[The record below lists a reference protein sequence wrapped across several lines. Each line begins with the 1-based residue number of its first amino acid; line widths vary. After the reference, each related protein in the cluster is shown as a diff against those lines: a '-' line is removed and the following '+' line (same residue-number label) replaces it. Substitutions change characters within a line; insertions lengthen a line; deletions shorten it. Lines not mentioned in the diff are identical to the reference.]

1 MDFSRPRPVSPTAHI
16 GAQCEIAARTVALK
30 RSFIFIKVR
39 PQVDPVI
46 REIAVNRSS
55 PF

>member
-1 MDFSRPRPVSPTAHI
+1 MDFGKPWPVSPTAHI

-30 RSFIFIKVR
+30 RSFVFANVR

-46 REIAVNRSS
+46 REIAVNRLN